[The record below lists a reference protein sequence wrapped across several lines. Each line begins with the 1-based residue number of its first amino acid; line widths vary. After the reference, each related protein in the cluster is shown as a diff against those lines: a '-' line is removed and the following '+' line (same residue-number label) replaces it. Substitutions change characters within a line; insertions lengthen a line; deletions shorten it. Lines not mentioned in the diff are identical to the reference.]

1 MMLKEIK
8 IDFGDTWLRLNFL
21 ERSNRAQNR
30 PEIIQI
36 IVAIVFKFL
45 KIIVFSYFFHLLAEM
60 TREKVNFAKVNEKNQ
75 YVNNYIDE
83 QKGWEKE
90 IF

>member
-1 MMLKEIK
+1 
-8 IDFGDTWLRLNFL
+8 
-21 ERSNRAQNR
+21 
-30 PEIIQI
+30 
-36 IVAIVFKFL
+36 
-45 KIIVFSYFFHLLAEM
+45 M